1 MMSSHKSTFVLK
13 NSKDSIAKDVGWGEM
28 VVTLKVKVLLSK
40 AARTHALR
48 NWHPHK

>member
-28 VVTLKVKVLLSK
+28 IIDWSSK
-40 AARTHALR
+40 STFMNSRRAGAT
-48 NWHPHK
+48 N